1 MKKVIAFLRSSI
13 SNSRN
18 DLEKVE
24 IELRDLR
31 RRVIYISA
39 NPNKVKAMVEL
50 MKVLSSLEEKN
61 AFDEVIASLEKKNY
75 GQLEEVLD
83 AFYELKSHLRDARR
97 GKFGHNRAEADMRV
111 SSDNIYLGG
120 VLGLDMQPASYWLK
134 NRKDLDQVFRTNIGM
149 AGNQPV
155 SNWWLVNNHLAGDY
169 VKSSMEGIVKNIDI
183 INRFF

>member
-1 MKKVIAFLRSSI
+1 MKKVLAFLRSSI

-31 RRVIYISA
+31 RRVIYINA

-50 MKVLSSLEEKN
+50 IKVLSSLEEKN
-61 AFDEVIASLEKKNY
+61 TFDGVISSLEKKNY

-83 AFYELKSHLRDARR
+83 AFYELKLYLRSAKR
-97 GKFGHNRAEADMRV
+97 GKFGHNRAEPDMRV
-111 SSDNIYLGG
+111 SSENIYLGG
-120 VLGLDMQPASYWLK
+120 EFGLELKTASYWLK
-134 NRKDLDQVFRTNIGM
+134 NRREEDQIFKTNIGIP
-149 AGNQPV
+149 GNQPV
-155 SNWWLVNNHLAGDY
+155 SNWWLVNNRIAADY
-169 VKSSMEGIVKNIDI
+169 VKGAMSGITETIDV

>member
-1 MKKVIAFLRSSI
+1 MKKVIAFLRSSV

-31 RRVIYISA
+31 RRVVYINA

-50 MKVLSSLEEKN
+50 IKVLSSLEEKN
-61 AFDEVIASLEKKNY
+61 TFNGVIASLKKKNY

-83 AFYELKSHLRDARR
+83 AFQELESHLRDARR

-111 SSDNIYLGG
+111 SADNIYLGG
-120 VLGLDMQPASYWLK
+120 VLGLEMQTASYWLK
-134 NRKDLDQVFRTNIGM
+134 NRRAEDKIYKTNIGIP
-149 AGNQPV
+149 GNQSV
-155 SNWWLVNNHLAGDY
+155 SNWWLVNNHLAGNY
-169 VKSSMEGIVKNIDI
+169 VKSSMEGIVKNVDI